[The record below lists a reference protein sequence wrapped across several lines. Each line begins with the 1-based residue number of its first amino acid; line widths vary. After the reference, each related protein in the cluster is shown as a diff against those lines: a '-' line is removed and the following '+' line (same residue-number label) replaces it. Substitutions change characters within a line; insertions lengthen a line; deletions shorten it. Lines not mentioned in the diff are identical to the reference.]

1 MSKSTQTQL
10 MTASEVAAA
19 FGRDTRTISR
29 WTREG
34 RLTPTT
40 KLPGKTGAYLK
51 RPTPIGYG
59 PVLTSRADTGRLPLR
74 ARPTKRTGSLTK
86 PPTAPSLTG

>member
-1 MSKSTQTQL
+1 

-40 KLPGKTGAYLK
+40 KLPGKTGSYLYDASQIQKLAK
-51 RPTPIGYG
+51 RAK
-59 PVLTSRADTGRLPLR
+59 PVVE
-74 ARPTKRTGSLTK
+74 
-86 PPTAPSLTG
+86 APKAAS

>member
-1 MSKSTQTQL
+1 

-40 KLPGKTGAYLK
+40 KFPGKTGAYLYDASQIQKLAK
-51 RPTPIGYG
+51 RAK
-59 PVLTSRADTGRLPLR
+59 PVVE
-74 ARPTKRTGSLTK
+74 
-86 PPTAPSLTG
+86 APKAAS

>member
-40 KLPGKTGAYLK
+40 KLPGKTGACLCDGSRIQKLAK
-51 RPTPIGYG
+51 RAK
-59 PVLTSRADTGRLPLR
+59 PVV
-74 ARPTKRTGSLTK
+74 
-86 PPTAPSLTG
+86 

>member
-40 KLPGKTGAYLK
+40 KLPGKTGAYLYDASQIQKLAK
-51 RPTPIGYG
+51 RAK
-59 PVLTSRADTGRLPLR
+59 PVVE
-74 ARPTKRTGSLTK
+74 
-86 PPTAPSLTG
+86 APKAAS

>member
-1 MSKSTQTQL
+1 

-40 KLPGKTGAYLK
+40 KLPGKTGAYIYDRAEIERL
-51 RPTPIGYG
+51 ISS
-59 PVLTSRADTGRLPLR
+59 SRVV
-74 ARPTKRTGSLTK
+74 RTLSPK
-86 PPTAPSLTG
+86 ESA

>member
-1 MSKSTQTQL
+1 

-40 KLPGKTGAYLK
+40 KLPGKTGAYLYDAK
-51 RPTPIGYG
+51 KIQ
-59 PVLTSRADTGRLPLR
+59 RL
-74 ARPTKRTGSLTK
+74 ASKAS
-86 PPTAPSLTG
+86 A

>member
-1 MSKSTQTQL
+1 MSKSTHTEL
-10 MTASEVAAA
+10 MTASEVAEA

-40 KLPGKTGAYLK
+40 KLPGVTGAYIYDRAEIERL
-51 RPTPIGYG
+51 ISS
-59 PVLTSRADTGRLPLR
+59 SRVV
-74 ARPTKRTGSLTK
+74 RTLSPK
-86 PPTAPSLTG
+86 ESA

>member
-1 MSKSTQTQL
+1 MSKSTQTEL
-10 MTASEVAAA
+10 MTASEVAEA

-40 KLPGKTGAYLK
+40 KLPGQTGAYIYDRAEIEKLVSSSK
-51 RPTPIGYG
+51 IARTP
-59 PVLTSRADTGRLPLR
+59 SSKAS
-74 ARPTKRTGSLTK
+74 A
-86 PPTAPSLTG
+86 